1 MLLPETLSFLT
12 DLDVH
17 NDRTWFEESRP
28 RYEAARAD
36 FMVFADALRQG
47 LTPLVPQLAEQA
59 TRDLLFRIYR
69 DVRFSKNKAPYKPHF
84 SAYFSRAGKKAVD
97 AGYYL
102 HIKPGQSHLSVG
114 MWEPQGALMK
124 AVRQEIDYSFD
135 ELQGLL
141 QKPSFRKAFGELK
154 GETLRTLPQG
164 YTADNPAIGLLKHK
178 SFLFSHPLPDT
189 MLHQKDAVKKIL
201 ALAREAA
208 PVVAF
213 FNRAMDDSPA

>member
-1 MLLPETLSFLT
+1 MLLPETLTFLA
-12 DLDVH
+12 DLDAH
-17 NDRTWFEESRP
+17 NDRTWFESARP

-36 FMVFADALRQG
+36 FSAFADALRQG

-69 DVRFSKNKAPYKPHF
+69 DVRFSKNKDPYKPHF

-102 HIKPGQSHLSVG
+102 HIKPGQSHLSIG
-114 MWEPQGALMK
+114 MWEPQGAVMK

-135 ELQGLL
+135 ELQSLL

-154 GETLRTLPQG
+154 GDRLRTLPQG
-164 YTADNPAIGLLKHK
+164 YTADNPAIDILKHK
-178 SFLFSHPLPDT
+178 SFMFSHPLSDSF
-189 MLHQKDAVKKIL
+189 LQQKDAVKKIL
-201 ALAREAA
+201 ALAKEAA
-208 PVVAF
+208 PVLAF
-213 FNRAMDDSPA
+213 FNRAMDDHPA